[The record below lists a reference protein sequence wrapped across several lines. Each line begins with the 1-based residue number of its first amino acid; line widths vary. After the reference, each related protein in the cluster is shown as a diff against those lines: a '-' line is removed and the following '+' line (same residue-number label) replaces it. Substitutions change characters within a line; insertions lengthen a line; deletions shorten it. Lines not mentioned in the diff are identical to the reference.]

1 MYGSAGPTSSLSEY
15 RTAWTQ
21 SRKSDLQKRAKRKHP
36 RALLGHSDRTAC
48 RLRSE
53 LSQKGH
59 AHASRGAA
67 CRFESGGM
75 QSDADCARPIVG
87 RQTLCCWAASPRGA
101 GRYCFRRLAVLAV
114 VLGAGSALVRLADS
128 PRRASRPPAVWIAL
142 AIETDL
148 LSSPAVQTR
157 SLFCCITQVMKVKSK
172 LLHSPFSIFTV
183 SMTTAGTTHA
193 LSPHLATRS
202 VALSTVEWYSA
213 SASRW
218 TALDCGGQ
226 SQ

>member
-1 MYGSAGPTSSLSEY
+1 MRGSAGPTSSLSEY

-21 SRKSDLQKRAKRKHP
+21 SRKSDLQKRAKRKHR

-101 GRYCFRRLAVLAV
+101 GRYCFRRLA
-114 VLGAGSALVRLADS
+114 DS

-183 SMTTAGTTHA
+183 SMTTAGTTHI
-193 LSPHLATRS
+193 
-202 VALSTVEWYSA
+202 
-213 SASRW
+213 
-218 TALDCGGQ
+218 
-226 SQ
+226 